1 MKISEIM
8 SSPPITV
15 ATETRI
21 GGVARTM
28 RENDISGMPVV
39 DSRNRL
45 LGVIT
50 EHDLIQ
56 RHAPVHTPRYITVLS
71 AYIPIS
77 PREVREY
84 KEQMRQALAI
94 NASQLM
100 TIDAKTVAPDDDVE
114 DAIALM
120 LDPEVT
126 LLPVVENSAV
136 VGVVTRTDLVRL
148 IEKLESENGEEE
160 NGAEEESEP
169 AAEE

>member
-1 MKISEIM
+1 MQISEIM
-8 SSPPITV
+8 SSPAITV
-15 ATETRI
+15 STETRI
-21 GGVARTM
+21 GPLARVM
-28 RENDISGMPVV
+28 REHNITGLPVV

-56 RHAPVHTPRYITVLS
+56 RHAPVHQPRYITVLS
-71 AYIPIS
+71 AYIPVN

-84 KEQMRQALAI
+84 KEQLRQALAI

-100 TIDAKTVAPDDDVE
+100 TIDAPTLSPEDDVE

-126 LLPVVENSAV
+126 LLPVENDKGEV
-136 VGVVTRTDLVRL
+136 IGVVTRTDLMRL
-148 IEKLESENGEEE
+148 IEELETQSTEEALDE
-160 NGAEEESEP
+160 
-169 AAEE
+169 

>member
-1 MKISEIM
+1 MNVSEIM

-15 ATETRI
+15 SSETRI
-21 GGVARTM
+21 AEVARVM
-28 RENDISGMPVV
+28 RENNISGMPVV
-39 DSRNRL
+39 DERNYL

-56 RHAPVHTPRYITVLS
+56 RHAPVHQPRYITVLS
-71 AYIPIS
+71 AYIPVN

-84 KEQMRQALAI
+84 QEQMRQALAI

-100 TIDAKTVAPDDDVE
+100 TIDAKTVTPDDEVE

-126 LLPVVENSAV
+126 LLPVLNGREVL
-136 VGVVTRTDLVRL
+136 GVVTRTDLVRL
-148 IEKLESENGEEE
+148 IEELESQNGSTED
-160 NGAEEESEP
+160 AE
-169 AAEE
+169 AG

>member
-1 MKISEIM
+1 MNITEIM

-15 ATETRI
+15 STETRI
-21 GGVARTM
+21 AELARM
-28 RENDISGMPVV
+28 MSKHDISGMPVV
-39 DSRNRL
+39 NSDNQL

-56 RHAPVHTPRYITVLS
+56 RHAPVHQPRYITVLS
-71 AYIPIS
+71 AYIPVS

-84 KEQMRQALAI
+84 QEQMRQALAI

-100 TIDAKTVAPDDDVE
+100 TIDAKTVSPTDDVE

-126 LLPVVENSAV
+126 LLPVVADRKV
-136 VGVVTRTDLVRL
+136 IGVVTRTDLVRL
-148 IEKLESENGEEE
+148 IEQLESQNGNTEDADA
-160 NGAEEESEP
+160 G
-169 AAEE
+169 

>member
-1 MKISEIM
+1 MQISEIM
-8 SSPPITV
+8 SSPAITV
-15 ATETRI
+15 STETRI
-21 GGVARTM
+21 GEVARLM

-39 DSRNRL
+39 DERNRL

-56 RHAPVHTPRYITVLS
+56 RHAPVHQPRYITVLS

-84 KEQMRQALAI
+84 QEQLRQTLAI

-100 TIDAKTVAPDDDVE
+100 TIDAHTVSPDADVE
-114 DAIALM
+114 KALELM

-126 LLPVVENSAV
+126 LLPVVQGREV
-136 VGVVTRTDLVRL
+136 LGVVTRTDLVRL
-148 IEKLESENGEEE
+148 IERLESQQDDGEDE
-160 NGAEEESEP
+160 AEEK
-169 AAEE
+169 

>member
-1 MKISEIM
+1 MQISEIM
-8 SSPPITV
+8 SSPAITV

-21 GGVARTM
+21 GEVARLM

-39 DSRNRL
+39 DERNRL

-56 RHAPVHTPRYITVLS
+56 RHAPVHQPRYITVLS

-84 KEQMRQALAI
+84 QEQLRQTLAI

-100 TIDAKTVAPDDDVE
+100 TIDAHTVSPDADVE
-114 DAIALM
+114 DALELM

-126 LLPVVENSAV
+126 LLPVVRGREV
-136 VGVVTRTDLVRL
+136 IGVVTRTDLVRL
-148 IEKLESENGEEE
+148 IERLESQQEDGASEADEGES
-160 NGAEEESEP
+160 A
-169 AAEE
+169 